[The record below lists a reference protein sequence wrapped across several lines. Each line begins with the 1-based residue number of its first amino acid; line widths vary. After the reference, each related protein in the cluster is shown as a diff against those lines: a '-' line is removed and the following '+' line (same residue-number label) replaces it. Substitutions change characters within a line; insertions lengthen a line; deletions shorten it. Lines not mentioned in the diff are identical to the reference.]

1 MSVSKSTKETL
12 QFMVDGIKYVCENFK
27 RRGPGTE
34 SERNAQAFFKK
45 ELEKYSDSVEMEDF
59 TVHPHAFM
67 GFIIISA
74 FFTLFSTVMFWL
86 SPKGM
91 VFPIIGSVLTLLA
104 ILMFVFEF
112 MMYRSFVDFLFPK
125 RISRNVMARRAPKGE
140 VKRRII
146 FGGHSDASPEWT
158 YSMHGQLAALVPV
171 IGGAI
176 ISMFFIFVVNAA
188 AAITIAAGNS
198 IVFAG
203 FWKIMSIISVITIP
217 FIISIMFFINWKVI
231 VDGANDNLTACYI
244 AMAVMKEMS
253 DADFRFENTEVCCL
267 IAGAEEAGIRG
278 SKAYAKRHQKELK
291 EIETVFIS
299 MDTMREI
306 EQLQV
311 YTQGCTGTVKDSEA
325 VGDLL
330 HEAGLNCGIDMPR
343 AELYPG
349 AVDAEGFSM
358 YGIRSCGFCGVN
370 HNPKTYY
377 HTRHDT
383 WDNISPECIELSLD
397 ICLEAAR
404 LYDAKGGIESY
415 EKKYKK

>member
-1 MSVSKSTKETL
+1 MSVTKSTKETL
-12 QFMVDGIKYVCENFK
+12 QFMTDGIRFVCENFK
-27 RRGPGTE
+27 RRAPGTQA
-34 SERNAQAFFKK
+34 ERDSQAFFKK
-45 ELEKYSDSVEMEDF
+45 ELEKYADKVEMEDF
-59 TVHPHAFM
+59 TLHPHAFM
-67 GFIIISA
+67 GFIIIA
-74 FFTLFSTVMFWL
+74 AVLTLLSTVMFWL
-86 SPKGM
+86 SPHSI
-91 VFPIIGSVLTLLA
+91 VFPILGSLFTLFS
-104 ILMFVFEF
+104 ILMFAFEF

-125 RISRNVMARRAPKGE
+125 RVSRNVMARRAPKGE

-146 FGGHSDASPEWT
+146 FGGHADAAYEWT
-158 YSMHGQLAALVPV
+158 YSLHGQLAALVPV

-176 ISMFFIFVVNAA
+176 ISMFFIFVVNTA
-188 AAITIAAGNS
+188 AAITIGVGND
-198 IVFAG
+198 IVFTG
-203 FWKIMSIISVITIP
+203 FWKVMGTISGITIP
-217 FIISIMFFINWKVI
+217 FIISILFFINWKVI

-244 AMAVMKEMS
+244 AMGVLKEMN

-267 IAGAEEAGIRG
+267 IAGAEEAGLRG
-278 SKAYAKRHQKELK
+278 AKAYAKRHQKELK

-311 YTQGCTGTVKDSEA
+311 YTQGCTGTVRDSEA

-358 YGIRSCGFCGVN
+358 HGIRSCGFCGVN

-377 HTRHDT
+377 HTRHDS
-383 WDNISPECIELSLD
+383 WDNINPECIELSLD

-404 LYDAKGGIESY
+404 LYDSKGGIESY
-415 EKKYKK
+415 EKKYRK